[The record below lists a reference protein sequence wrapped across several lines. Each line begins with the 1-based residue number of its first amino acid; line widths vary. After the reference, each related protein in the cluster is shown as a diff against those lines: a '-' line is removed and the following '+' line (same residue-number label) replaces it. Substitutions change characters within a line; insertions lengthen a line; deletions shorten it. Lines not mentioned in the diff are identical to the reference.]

1 MPGMGTNELPLAG
14 RNAYVTG
21 GGSGIGKACARSFLV
36 DGASVTLVGRNEEK
50 LRAAVD
56 DLASD
61 VTDGASL
68 GWAAADVADED
79 AVRESVNTSLERGGG
94 SLHLAV
100 ASAGVGTLA
109 PVIATPLS
117 EWDKVIA
124 TNLTG
129 TFLTFKHA
137 GAAIARSGG
146 GALCAISSIA
156 GIRTHPHGAAYCV
169 SKAGVDMLVRNLAD
183 ELGQAG
189 VRVNSVCPGLVDT
202 EISAGLFAT
211 DAVLEDY
218 LDQMPIRRTGVVDDV
233 AAAVR
238 FLCGPESGWVTGTSL
253 SVDGG
258 QHLRRGPNWEP
269 IARML
274 YGDDVVE
281 GRHTP

>member
-1 MPGMGTNELPLAG
+1 MSSTGLPLSGKA
-14 RNAYVTG
+14 AFVTG
-21 GGSGIGKACARSFLV
+21 GGSGIGQACARAFLR
-36 DGASVTLVGRNEEK
+36 DGASVTIVGRSVERLE
-50 LRAAVD
+50 AGVEA
-56 DLASD
+56 LAGD
-61 VTDGASL
+61 VADGAHL
-68 GWAAADVADED
+68 GWASVDVADED
-79 AVRESVNTSLERGGG
+79 AVRQSVATAAEHEGG
-94 SLHLAV
+94 LHLAV
-100 ASAGVGTLA
+100 AAAGVGTLA
-109 PVIATPLS
+109 PVIATPMS
-117 EWDKVIA
+117 EWQKVID

-137 GAAIARSGG
+137 GAAIARAGG

-156 GIRTHPHGAAYCV
+156 GLRTHPHGAAYCV
-169 SKAGVDMLVRNLAD
+169 SKAGIDMLVRNLAD
-183 ELGQAG
+183 ELGVAG

-211 DAVLEDY
+211 EPVLADY
-218 LDQMPIRRTGVVDDV
+218 LDQMPIRRTGVVDDI

-238 FLCGPESGWVTGTSL
+238 YLCGPEAGWVTGVSL

-258 QHLRRGPNWEP
+258 QHLRRGPDWTP

>member
-1 MPGMGTNELPLAG
+1 MGTNQLPLSG

-21 GGSGIGKACARSFLV
+21 GGSGIGKACARAFLV

-50 LRAAVD
+50 LEAAVAE
-56 DLASD
+56 LAAD
-61 VTDGASL
+61 VAEGASV

-79 AVRESVNTSLERGGG
+79 AVRASVNAALERGDGA
-94 SLHLAV
+94 LHLAV

-156 GIRTHPHGAAYCV
+156 GISTHPHGAAYCV

>member
-1 MPGMGTNELPLAG
+1 MGSQGLPLSGKA
-14 RNAYVTG
+14 AYVTG
-21 GGSGIGKACARSFLV
+21 GGSGIGLACARSFLR
-36 DGASVTLVGRNEEK
+36 DGASVTIVGRSVERLE
-50 LRAAVD
+50 AAVAELVD
-56 DLASD
+56 AAPEGAVVQWRSVD
-61 VTDGASL
+61 VS
-68 GWAAADVADED
+68 DED
-79 AVRESVNTSLERGGG
+79 AVRSSVAAAAEPEGG
-94 SLHLAV
+94 LHLAV
-100 ASAGVGTLA
+100 AAAGVGTLA

-117 EWDKVIA
+117 EWQKVLD

-156 GIRTHPHGAAYCV
+156 GVRTHPHGAAYCV
-169 SKAGVDMLVRNLAD
+169 SKAGIDMLVRNLAD
-183 ELGQAG
+183 ELGRAN

-202 EISAGLFAT
+202 EISAGLIAT
-211 DAVLEDY
+211 EPVLADY
-218 LDQMPIRRTGVVDDV
+218 LDQMPIRRTGEVDDV

-238 FLCGPESGWVTGTSL
+238 YLCGPEAGWVTGVSL

-258 QHLRRGPNWEP
+258 EHLRRGPDWSP
-269 IARML
+269 IARLL

>member
-1 MPGMGTNELPLAG
+1 MGTTDLPLAG

-21 GGSGIGKACARSFLV
+21 GGSGIGKACARAFLV

-50 LRAAVD
+50 LQAAVD
-56 DLASD
+56 ELSGD
-61 VTDGASL
+61 VVDGASL
-68 GWAAADVADED
+68 GWAAADVADEG
-79 AVRESVNTSLERGGG
+79 AVRASVQAALERGGG
-94 SLHLAV
+94 ALHLVV

-137 GAAIARSGG
+137 GAAVARSGG

-156 GIRTHPHGAAYCV
+156 GISTHPHGAAYCV

>member
-1 MPGMGTNELPLAG
+1 MGTTELPLTG

-21 GGSGIGKACARSFLV
+21 GGSGIGKACARAFLV

-50 LRAAVD
+50 LQAAVD
-56 DLASD
+56 DLAGD
-61 VTDGASL
+61 LTDGASL

-79 AVRESVNTSLERGGG
+79 AVRDSVNAALERGDGA
-94 SLHLAV
+94 LHLAV
-100 ASAGVGTLA
+100 ASAGIGTLA

-117 EWDKVIA
+117 EWQKVID

-156 GIRTHPHGAAYCV
+156 GLSTHPHGAAYCV
-169 SKAGVDMLVRNLAD
+169 SKAGVDMLVRNMAD
-183 ELGQAG
+183 ELGQAN

-211 DAVLEDY
+211 EAVLEDY

-238 FLCGPESGWVTGTSL
+238 YLCGPESGWVTGTSL

>member
-1 MPGMGTNELPLAG
+1 MTDATLPLAG
-14 RNAYVTG
+14 KTAYVTG
-21 GGSGIGKACARSFLV
+21 GGSGIGLACARAFLR
-36 DGASVTLVGRNEEK
+36 DGASVMIVGRTESK
-50 LRAAVD
+50 LEV
-56 DLASD
+56 
-61 VTDGASL
+61 
-68 GWAAADVADED
+68 AAAELEPDRTEDASIGWFAGDVADED
-79 AVRESVNTSLERGGG
+79 AVRASVLAAAEHGGG
-94 SLHLAV
+94 LHIAV
-100 ASAGVGTLA
+100 AAAGVGTLG

-117 EWDKVIA
+117 EWQKVMD

-129 TFLTFKHA
+129 TFLTVKHA

-156 GIRTHPHGAAYCV
+156 GLRTHRHGGAYSV
-169 SKAGVDMLVRNLAD
+169 SKAGVDMLVRTAAD
-183 ELGQAG
+183 ELGVAG

-211 DAVLEDY
+211 DAVLDDY
-218 LDQMPIRRTGVVDDV
+218 LEQMPIRRTGVVDDV

-238 FLCGPESGWVTGTSL
+238 YLCGPESGWVTGVSL

-258 QHLRRGPNWEP
+258 EHLRRGPDWTP
-269 IARML
+269 IARAL

>member
-1 MPGMGTNELPLAG
+1 MGTTELPLSG

-21 GGSGIGKACARSFLV
+21 GGSGIGKACARAVLI
-36 DGASVTLVGRNEEK
+36 DGASVTLVGRSEDK
-50 LRAAVD
+50 LAAAAAE
-56 DLASD
+56 LAAD
-61 VTDGASL
+61 VCEGASV
-68 GWAAADVADED
+68 GWASADVADED
-79 AVRESVNTSLERGGG
+79 AVRASVAAALERGDGA
-94 SLHLAV
+94 LHLAV
-100 ASAGVGTLA
+100 AAAGVGTLA
-109 PVIATPLS
+109 PVIATPRS

-156 GIRTHPHGAAYCV
+156 GVRTHPHGGAYGV
-169 SKAGVDMLVRNLAD
+169 SKAGVDMLVRTLAD

-211 DAVLEDY
+211 DAVLDDY

-238 FLCGPESGWVTGTSL
+238 YLCGPESGWVTGTSL

-258 QHLRRGPNWEP
+258 QHLRRGPDWSP

-274 YGDDVVE
+274 FGDDVVE

>member
-1 MPGMGTNELPLAG
+1 MGTDARPLAG

-21 GGSGIGKACARSFLV
+21 GGSGIGKACARAFLV

-50 LRAAVD
+50 LQAAVD
-56 DLASD
+56 DLSGD

-68 GWAAADVADED
+68 GWSAADVADED
-79 AVRESVNTSLERGGG
+79 AVRASVAVALERGGG
-94 SLHLAV
+94 ALHLAV
-100 ASAGVGTLA
+100 AAAGIGTLG

-117 EWDKVIA
+117 EWQKVLD

-156 GIRTHPHGAAYCV
+156 GVRTHPHGGAYAV
-169 SKAGVDMLVRNLAD
+169 SKAGVDMLVRTLAD
-183 ELGQAG
+183 ELGLAG

-211 DAVLEDY
+211 DAVLADY

-238 FLCGPESGWVTGTSL
+238 YLCGPEAGWVTGVSL

-258 QHLRRGPNWEP
+258 QHLRRGPDWSP